1 MPSDTELKRCPFCG
15 ARPEV
20 SEIPNPGGFVVCV
33 RCYDSGWMRAGHEVS
48 VFSQTWPARDEARA
62 EAVVAW
68 NRRAGEEVK
77 K

>member
-1 MPSDTELKRCPFCG
+1 MPSDTEL
-15 ARPEV
+15 
-20 SEIPNPGGFVVCV
+20 
-33 RCYDSGWMRAGHEVS
+33 WMRAGHEVS